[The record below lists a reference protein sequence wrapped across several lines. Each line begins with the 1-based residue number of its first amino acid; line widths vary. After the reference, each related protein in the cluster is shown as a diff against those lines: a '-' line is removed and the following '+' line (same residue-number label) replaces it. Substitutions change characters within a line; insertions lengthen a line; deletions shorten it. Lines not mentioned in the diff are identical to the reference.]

1 MYTHII
7 SHGDQNVTMTFNVSG
22 QGHSA
27 KALKLRYVANCWFYA
42 VLFDM
47 YTHIIYPGEQTVTMT
62 SKVRGQGHRAN
73 AVNSDISRIKCHI
86 ELILTST
93 PT

>member
-1 MYTHII
+1 
-7 SHGDQNVTMTFNVSG
+7 MTFNVSG

-27 KALKLRYVANCWFYA
+27 KALKLRYVANCWFYG

>member
-1 MYTHII
+1 MWYRVDFDKYTNII
-7 SHGDQNVTMTFNVSG
+7 GHGDQNVTMTFNVSG
-22 QGHSA
+22 QSHSA
-27 KALKLRYVANCWFYA
+27 KALKLRYLANYSFYG

-73 AVNSDISRIKCHI
+73 AVNAA
-86 ELILTST
+86 
-93 PT
+93 

>member
-27 KALKLRYVANCWFYA
+27 KALCWFYG

-73 AVNSDISRIKCHI
+73 ANV
-86 ELILTST
+86 
-93 PT
+93 